1 MFLSSEESD
10 TSTCKHILHYI
21 WFYWPG
27 KEKYLR
33 NIEHNKIFHAGFSKK
48 VNKTKTVIVGE
59 GYFTLAIRGGVTGG
73 PRHLT
78 MGP

>member
-1 MFLSSEESD
+1 M
-10 TSTCKHILHYI
+10 IRLHANIYYI
-21 WFYWPG
+21 TYGFIG
-27 KEKYLR
+27 LEKEKYLR
-33 NIEHNKIFHAGFSKK
+33 NIKHKIFHARFSEK